1 MHIHTCGFSV
11 SSAPKSGGERRVT
24 FMHSRSMIRQRVLT
38 LLVVIYGA
46 CALAQDAQVNSKDND
61 APNLS
66 NFTTESETSIA
77 RMGSLVVVGY
87 NSSRQAGLVGAGAI
101 TSLSGYAFSTDGGH
115 SFVDGG
121 FVPASGT
128 FVLQGDPALGF
139 DSEGNLYYA
148 SLLEDASSNCSYIGV
163 NKSSSTSPT
172 VVFGG
177 PVAISGPGSCSGAF
191 EDKEFLAVDA
201 AGGAFNG
208 RVYVAWSEFP
218 ATGNPQALFAAS
230 TSTSP
235 LAFGPTLALAPSTGS
250 FQHGT
255 FPIVGPDGTV
265 YVAWSTLSSIAT
277 AGSATINLVKSTNGG
292 RTFGGLTTVAAFTST
307 VGDLGS
313 GGMSL
318 RTRSF
323 PYLAVDNTPAGSG
336 TRNNLYLVFQGQPG
350 SPASPRSEIFFASST
365 DGGTTWSTPRSISS
379 GPAVTVGADT
389 TKNDNWLPSIS
400 VSPKTGHIRVLF
412 YSRREDSAN
421 QKIRV
426 YEAGSNDAGQTWYNR
441 PFSAQS
447 FTPSVGYDP
456 LLVANYM
463 GDYLYVV
470 ADSDGFIGAWGDT
483 RNLCTPPGG
492 AQAPCGPSGR
502 PDQDAWAQE
511 ETSDVAASLKG
522 YVTGAGPRLTAET
535 SSRAIMEQSTQT
547 SKETPKPAAPQP
559 TPPKQ
564 FQLAVPMAPAAVHR
578 SLAAYVASQGLRL
591 LQNDPEKRLISSSA
605 IPLSHDQLLQ
615 SITPSAQRL
624 VPENAVGKYFVTFKT
639 TNAGAGA
646 AASAQVTVS
655 TRILVVT
662 SQDLDSPLGGR
673 IVASNGALEQKQ
685 LSAISGA
692 LKLK

>member
-1 MHIHTCGFSV
+1 MWVLPRKDVQVHSHSLIH
-11 SSAPKSGGERRVT
+11 KL
-24 FMHSRSMIRQRVLT
+24 VLI
-38 LLVVIYGA
+38 LLVAA
-46 CALAQDAQVNSKDND
+46 CSTYTSFAQDVQVNSKDSNS
-61 APNLS
+61 PNLS

-77 RMGSLVVVGY
+77 RRGSLVVVGY
-87 NSSRQAGLVGAGAI
+87 NTSRQAGLVGAGAI
-101 TSLSGYAFSTDGGH
+101 TSLSGYAYSTDGGL

-121 FVPASGT
+121 FVPANGT

-139 DSEGNLYYA
+139 DSAGSLYYA
-148 SLLEDASSNCSYIGV
+148 SLLEDASSNCSYIGIS
-163 NKSSSTSPT
+163 KSSSTSPS

-191 EDKEFLAVDA
+191 EDKEFLAVDST
-201 AGGAFNG
+201 GGSFSG

-218 ATGNPQALFAAS
+218 PNDENPQALFAAS

-235 LAFGPTLALAPSTGS
+235 LVFGPTIALAPSASS

-265 YVAWSTLSSIAT
+265 YVAWSTLTSIST
-277 AGSATINLVKSTNGG
+277 AASATINLVKSTNGG
-292 RTFGGLTTVAAFTST
+292 STFGNLTTVATFTST

-323 PYLAVDNTPAGSG
+323 PYLAVDNTPQGSR
-336 TRNNLYLVFQGQPG
+336 TRNNLYVVFQGQPG
-350 SPASPRSEIFFASST
+350 SAASPRSEIFFTSST
-365 DGGTTWSTPRSISS
+365 DGGTTWSAPRKISS

-389 TKNDNWLPSIS
+389 TNNDNWLPSIS
-400 VSPKTGHIRVLF
+400 VLPATGHIRVLF
-412 YSRREDSAN
+412 YSRREDPAN

-463 GDYLYVV
+463 GDYLSVIG
-470 ADSDGFIGAWGDT
+470 DSDGLIGAWGDT
-483 RNLCTPPGG
+483 RNLCSPPGG

-502 PDQDAWAQE
+502 PDQDVWSRE
-511 ETSDVAASLKG
+511 EKYSVGSDLAASLKE
-522 YVTGAGPRLTAET
+522 YVTGVGPRLATEKNP
-535 SSRAIMEQSTQT
+535 RALEQQASTQT
-547 SKETPKPAAPQP
+547 SKETAKAATPQL

-564 FQLAVPMAPAAVHR
+564 FRLVVPIAPAAVQQ
-578 SLAAYVASQGLRL
+578 SVAEYVASQGLSL

-605 IPLSHDQLLQ
+605 IPLSHDQLIQ
-615 SITPSAQRL
+615 SITPSAQKL

-639 TNAGAGA
+639 TNAAAGA
-646 AASAQVTVS
+646 AASAQITVS

-673 IVASNGALEQKQ
+673 IVASNGALEEKH
-685 LSAISGA
+685 LNA
-692 LKLK
+692 LTFMFNLK